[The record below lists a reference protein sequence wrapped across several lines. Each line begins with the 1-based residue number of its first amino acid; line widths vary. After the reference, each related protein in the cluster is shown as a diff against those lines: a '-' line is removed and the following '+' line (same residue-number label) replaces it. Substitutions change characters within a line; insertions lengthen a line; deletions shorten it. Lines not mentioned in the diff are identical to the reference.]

1 MTNHLYDA
9 VARVARHEV
18 GARPTAA
25 VGEVT
30 DVHTRAGPSVD
41 HAVTVKLRD
50 RGLVLPK
57 VPIVVGALG
66 LVATPA
72 VGDLVL
78 VVFAE
83 GDLHAPVVVGRLYH
97 SDLAPPEHA
106 DGQVVLVLPPGSA
119 SPALK
124 AIVDG
129 GAPSVELEVGSRTK
143 VKITDGVVEVTAGDA
158 TVTIDATGSGEVKV
172 AAGQAS
178 VTLAGKGDVT
188 VEAAN
193 ALTLK
198 ATTIEIKASATVKI
212 TGAKVDIN

>member
-9 VARVARHEV
+9 VARVARHEAAV
-18 GARPTAA
+18 RPTAA

-30 DVHTRAGPSVD
+30 DVHTRAGPALD

-50 RGLVLPK
+50 RGLVLPR

-66 LVATPA
+66 LVATA
-72 VGDLVL
+72 SVGDLVL

-83 GDLHAPVVVGRLYH
+83 GDLGAPVVVGRLYH
-97 SDLAPPEHA
+97 SDLPPPEHA
-106 DGQVVLVLPPGSA
+106 DGQVVLALPPGSA
-119 SPALK
+119 SPAVH
-124 AIVDG
+124 AVVDG
-129 GAPSVELEVGSRTK
+129 GAPSVELDVGSRTTVK
-143 VKITDGVVEVTAGDA
+143 VTDGMVEVTAGDA
-158 TVTIDATGSGEVKV
+158 KVTIDATGSGEVKV
-172 AAGQAS
+172 VAGQAT

-198 ATTIEIKASATVKI
+198 ATTIELKASATVKI

>member
-9 VARVARHEV
+9 VARVARHEAA
-18 GARPTAA
+18 ARPAAA

-30 DVHTRAGPSVD
+30 DVHTRAGPAPD

-57 VPIVVGALG
+57 IPIAVGALG
-66 LVATPA
+66 LAVTPA

-83 GDLHAPVVVGRLYH
+83 GDLNAPVVVGRLYNT
-97 SDLAPPEHA
+97 DLDPPEHA
-106 DGQVVLVLPPGSA
+106 DGQIVLALPPGSA

-124 AIVDG
+124 TVVDG
-129 GAPSVELEVGSRTK
+129 AAPSFELAVGSRTMVK
-143 VKITDGVVEVTAGDA
+143 VTDGVVEVTAGDA
-158 TVTIDATGSGEVKV
+158 TVTVDATGPGEVKV
-172 AAGQAS
+172 VAGQAS

-198 ATTIEIKASATVKI
+198 ATTIEIKASASVTI